1 MVFDEGKVSG
11 NVLGMDLTDDP
22 YVVDGDTDLYG
33 SRSGEEVVEPLG
45 ETSADG
51 TWFDAQLAEEDFAD
65 VKGRVLPSPSNP
77 IQSQDG
83 DHRAEGH
90 IPFRSWC
97 SECVRARRAGEQHRR
112 RSGTRVGEP
121 RHPGCRGFEG
131 DGSFSGTSCHRREL
145 TVITSLWAS

>member
-11 NVLGMDLTDDP
+11 KVLGMDLTDDP

-51 TWFDAQLAEEDFAD
+51 TWVDAQLAEEDFAD

-77 IQSQDG
+77 TQSQDG

-90 IPFRSWC
+90 IPYRSWC
-97 SECVRARRAGEQHRR
+97 SECVRARCTGEQHRR
-112 RSGTRVGEP
+112 RGGARDICV
-121 RHPGCRGFEG
+121 F
-131 DGSFSGTSCHRREL
+131 SFD
-145 TVITSLWAS
+145 